1 MMHLEAR
8 FVREVVALEDEDVDL
23 LPLDNFF
30 FGMALIGLT
39 NFFILRLCHDS

>member
-1 MMHLEAR
+1 MMKRKLIHHLEAR

-30 FGMALIGLT
+30 LAWLL
-39 NFFILRLCHDS
+39 LV

>member
-23 LPLDNFF
+23 LPLDIYFL
-30 FGMALIGLT
+30 AWLL
-39 NFFILRLCHDS
+39 LV